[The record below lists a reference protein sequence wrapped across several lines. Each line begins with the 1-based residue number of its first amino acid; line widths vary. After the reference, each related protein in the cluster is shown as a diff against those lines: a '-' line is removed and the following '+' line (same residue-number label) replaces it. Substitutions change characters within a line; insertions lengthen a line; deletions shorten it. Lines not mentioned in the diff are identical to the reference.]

1 MLGLTATSIYTFNC
15 KNSENSKLEKL
26 SMYLKR
32 LFDFTFF
39 IKALYK
45 PFVCLPVKNQPY
57 KFVKDNFESFKDYFQ
72 PVGIDS
78 KFGWQLNEPVPWE
91 NCSSTNRSFVNE
103 NASHFL
109 FSNSQQSINTTLE
122 KELHHF

>member
-1 MLGLTATSIYTFNC
+1 MATTDVVLEIPRSKKQVKTKVLFDQGLQRSCITQRIKNMLGLTATSIYTFNC

-32 LFDFTFF
+32 LFNFTFF

-57 KFVKDNFESFKDYFQ
+57 KFVKDNFESFKDLELAGTG
-72 PVGIDS
+72 PS
-78 KFGWQLNEPVPWE
+78 KDIK
-91 NCSSTNRSFVNE
+91 
-103 NASHFL
+103 FL
-109 FSNSQQSINTTLE
+109 IGSEFY
-122 KELHHF
+122 